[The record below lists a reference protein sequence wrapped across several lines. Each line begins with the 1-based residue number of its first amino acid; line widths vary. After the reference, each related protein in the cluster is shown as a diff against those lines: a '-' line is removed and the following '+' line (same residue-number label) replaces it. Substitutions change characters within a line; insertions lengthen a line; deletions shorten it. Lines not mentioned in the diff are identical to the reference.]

1 LSSATRGSPYV
12 ILAPGL
18 VSVIALTAD
27 WTPRRSVALELD
39 LPHEVA
45 EEMERLQDRD
55 PDLLGRMLS
64 YAVLRAAC
72 YEGMRDASRAEDS
85 RKNT

>member
-1 LSSATRGSPYV
+1 LHSAPY
-12 ILAPGL
+12 P
-18 VSVIALTAD
+18 VIALTAD

-39 LPHEVA
+39 LPHDVA

-72 YEGMRDASRAEDS
+72 YEGIRDGSRIEDS